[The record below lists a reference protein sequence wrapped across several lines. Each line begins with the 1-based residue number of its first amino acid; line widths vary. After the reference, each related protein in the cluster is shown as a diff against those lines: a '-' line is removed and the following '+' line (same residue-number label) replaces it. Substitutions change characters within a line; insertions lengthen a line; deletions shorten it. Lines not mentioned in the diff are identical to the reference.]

1 MRNSEI
7 SDNLIRQEFKIQENC
22 NKQLEVDMWDQIHFR
37 LVKVKVQITFTQDNF
52 IYYSFDGKVLRM
64 QEIILFIKSEQHPE
78 NQKHHDQFNN
88 IDQIKYLHWVGEF
101 GQNNRKSGKWK
112 ANWSGPDCK
121 IVGGYYE
128 NGLKQGLWNE
138 FTKNYWSQAEICE
151 NGEYFNDQKIGEW
164 KYIYDNTIIGGGQY
178 NKQGQKQGKWIE
190 LSDGFFNSSQVT
202 YYGEYQNGKKVGIW
216 DIFFRE
222 KRQKIFQQIGGGSY
236 DIGIKNGMW
245 IELSD
250 RFQIYSQ
257 VTYQGRYKQGRKIDR
272 WDIHFNY
279 EGKRKIGGGLYEEI
293 QGDSIKIGNWVELNE
308 QFSSTHQV
316 THSGEYQNGKKVG
329 RWDIFFRDKRLN
341 RSLKIGGGLYD
352 TGVKI
357 GIWIEQRDGYHYY
370 SRLTFHGRYQNGKKV
385 GRWYLWA
392 LQQYEQTFELL
403 IRKKKYFHGGF
414 YDEVN
419 GGSNK
424 IGKWIEYSDGFN
436 VYSQITYEGEYKN
449 GKKVGKWD
457 TWYYKQGRQPQELI
471 GGGMY
476 SYQGLR
482 NGKWAELSDGFE
494 DNSQVILY
502 GEYKNGHKI
511 GRWDI
516 FFRENKRET
525 KQLIAG
531 GFYNE
536 QGQRNGEW
544 RELKDGFE
552 NNQQIIL
559 NGEYKNGNKIGR
571 WDIFFK
577 VEERETYELI
587 GGGLYY
593 EVQGGSIK
601 AGQWIELDD
610 DFEFNQLYT
619 QKGEYKNGNK
629 VGTWVKMD
637 IRKKQL

>member
-1 MRNSEI
+1 MRKSQI
-7 SDNLIRQEFKIQENC
+7 SDNLICHEFIMLENC
-22 NKQLEVDMWDQIHFR
+22 NKELEVDMWDQIHFR
-37 LVKVKVQITFTQDNF
+37 LVKVKVQMTFTEDNF
-52 IYYSFDGKVLRM
+52 IYYSLDGKVLR
-64 QEIILFIKSEQHPE
+64 IEQHSE
-78 NQKHHDQFNN
+78 KQKHHDQFNN
-88 IDQIKYLHWVGEF
+88 IDQIKYLHWDGEF
-101 GQNNRKSGKWK
+101 EQNNRKSGKWK
-112 ANWSGPDCK
+112 ANWQGPDYK
-121 IVGGYYE
+121 EVGGYYE

-164 KYIYDNTIIGGGQY
+164 KYIYDNKIIGGGFY
-178 NKQGQKQGKWIE
+178 NKQGQKQGKWVE

-202 YYGEYQNGKKVGIW
+202 YYGEYQNGKKVGRW
-216 DIFFRE
+216 DILFRE
-222 KRQKIFQQIGGGSY
+222 QRQNIFQQIGGGSY

-257 VTYQGRYKQGRKIDR
+257 VTYHGRYKQGRKIDR

-279 EGKRKIGGGLYEEI
+279 EGERKMQDQLLNIKNQIFSGGGLYEEV
-293 QGDSIKIGNWVELNE
+293 QGDSIKIGNWVELSDL
-308 QFSSTHQV
+308 FLSTHQV
-316 THSGEYQNGKKVG
+316 THNGEYQNGKKMG
-329 RWDIFFRDKRLN
+329 RWYSLFRDQRQN
-341 RSLKIGGGLYD
+341 RYLRIGGGSYD

-357 GIWIEQRDGYHYY
+357 GIWIELSDGYLYY
-370 SRLTFHGRYQNGKKV
+370 SRVTYHGRYRNGRKV
-385 GRWYLWA
+385 GRWY
-392 LQQYEQTFELL
+392 EQSLEQNE
-403 IRKKKYFHGGF
+403 KKKNLHGGL
-414 YDEVN
+414 YDEVD

-424 IGKWIEYSDGFN
+424 IGKWKEYSDGFN
-436 VYSQITYEGEYKN
+436 LYSQITYDGEYKK

-457 TWYYKQGRQPQELI
+457 ILYYKQGSQTQELI

-482 NGKWAELSDGFE
+482 NGMWIELNDGFQ
-494 DNSQVILY
+494 DYSQVTHN
-502 GEYKNGHKI
+502 GGYKNGNKV

-516 FFRENKRET
+516 FFKENRTET
-525 KQLIAG
+525 QQLIGG

-544 RELKDGFE
+544 RELNDGFE
-552 NNQQIIL
+552 NNSQVIF
-559 NGEYKNGNKIGR
+559 NGEYKNGYKIGR

-577 VEERETYELI
+577 EEEKKTYELI

-610 DFEFNQLYT
+610 DFEFDQQYT
-619 QKGEYKNGNK
+619 QKGEYQNGNK
-629 VGTWVKMD
+629 VGPWVKMS
-637 IRKKQL
+637 IREEQL